1 MDFKYFILSSSKFL
15 LDIPG
20 IGDSPAGY
28 ISVTIAKSANFRESL
43 VEIQRKVYSQFAALM
58 QL

>member
-43 VEIQRKVYSQFAALM
+43 KELKYSLDQIGHLQIQY
-58 QL
+58 